1 MDLFR
6 FVFACACASIIT
18 FISVIIVGII
28 FSMVG
33 LSLNSLAEY
42 LLQFL
47 IIYFVMSKF
56 GIKKGLKNKYSDFPK
71 IN

>member
-1 MDLFR
+1 VRTATINGFD
-6 FVFACACASIIT
+6 IT
-18 FISVIIVGII
+18 LPADGHSTRDSSVLTAEQI
-28 FSMVG
+28 
-33 LSLNSLAEY
+33 EY